1 MNDARTLSANPAP
14 LETPPFLEEFLSARR
29 GRGNLS
35 EHTILAYRTDIRQ
48 FFSILSSPGDLQRLT
63 AADIRFFMAELIRR
77 GLQPRSIARK
87 LASVRSFFH
96 YLQETGRLEH
106 SVLQTLSMPRYQR
119 SVPAFLSVSETREL
133 FETVVPAAR
142 YRQGNAGEGG
152 LLDSFVLRRDAAAL
166 ELLYGCGLRVSELT
180 ALHDNDLELAGG
192 FVKLTGKGR
201 KQRIVPLSLAAVTA
215 LKKYFEVRRNFF
227 RMKRG
232 GELAEGG
239 YVFLTNKGKKIYP
252 MLVQRM
258 TRKYLLPV
266 TEQKKKNP
274 HILRHSF
281 ATHLLNGG
289 ADLQSVSEML
299 GHSNLSTTEI
309 YTHVS
314 FERLKEVYLKAHPK
328 A

>member
-1 MNDARTLSANPAP
+1 M
-14 LETPPFLEEFLSARR
+14 PPFLEEFLSA
-29 GRGNLS
+29 GRARTNLS
-35 EHTILAYRTDIRQ
+35 ERTIVAYGTDIRQ
-48 FFSILSSPGDLQRLT
+48 FFSILPPPLDLQLLK
-63 AADIRFFMAELIRR
+63 AADIRVFMAELVRR

-106 SVLQTLSMPRYQR
+106 SVLQTVSMPRYQR
-119 SVPAFLSVSETREL
+119 NVPAFLTIRETEAL
-133 FETVVPAAR
+133 FGTVVPAAR
-142 YRQGNAGEGG
+142 YREGQAGAGDMLE
-152 LLDSFVLRRDAAAL
+152 LFVLHRDAAAL

-180 ALHDNDLELAGG
+180 ALLEEDLDMVGG
-192 FVKLTGKGR
+192 FVKLTGKGC
-201 KQRIVPLSLAAVTA
+201 KQRIVPLGLPAVSA
-215 LKKYFEVRRNFF
+215 LKKYFEVRLNFF
-227 RMKRG
+227 RIKKE
-232 GELAEGG
+232 GELAESG

-258 TRKYLLPV
+258 TRKYLLEV

-299 GHSNLSTTEI
+299 GHSNLSATEI
-309 YTHVS
+309 YTHVT
-314 FERLKEVYLKAHPK
+314 FERLREVYRKAHPK